1 MEYNLT
7 DHLGSTR
14 MMYKLNFTCAG
25 VYQNATIQ
33 YLADYYSFGKIVR
46 EYINPGTLAE
56 KYQYTG
62 KERDTESGYDYFN
75 ARNYHSEVGRFLS
88 VDPLADKYPG
98 WSSYNYTMNNPI
110 RFIDPDGRAPE
121 TVKPGS
127 QAALNMIK
135 NTLTKADA
143 QFVRLDQSGNIDKDF
158 LNSNSNSTSGNFA
171 SLQTL
176 VNSEIMVTV
185 DLANSYSYSDS
196 EGNLQTSDMPYL
208 PADEYSDFDLDGSTM
223 SGTSTG
229 ESGFLGKTLFPDNT
243 GLQNSPTNEL
253 KIIVNSSLSPAG
265 QAEMYSHEA
274 NGHGKI
280 YIQTNGDRNAASH
293 QPKGMRETNK
303 NLVNEIVKSKQE
315 TIINMKQQ

>member
-1 MEYNLT
+1 MTMNNPALSNNTTTPDTKCQYN
-7 DHLGSTR
+7 
-14 MMYKLNFTCAG
+14 
-25 VYQNATIQ
+25 
-33 YLADYYSFGKIVR
+33 
-46 EYINPGTLAE
+46 
-56 KYQYTG
+56 G
-62 KERDTESGYDYFN
+62 KEFN
-75 ARNYHSEVGRFLS
+75 ADLGLNLLDYGARWYDPAVGRFTT
-88 VDPLADKYPG
+88 VDPLASEMPG
-98 WSSYNYTMNNPI
+98 HSPYNYVFNNPI
-110 RFIDPDGRAPE
+110 RLIDPDGRAPE

-158 LNSNSNSTSGNFA
+158 LNSNTNSTSGNFG

-176 VNSEIMVTV
+176 VNSETMVTV

-196 EGNLQTSDMPYL
+196 EGNLQTSDMPYF

-265 QAEMYSHEA
+265 QAEIYSHEA

-280 YIQTNGDRNAASH
+280 YIQTNGAASH
-293 QPKGMRETNK
+293 QAIGMRETNK